1 MLQHRLR
8 VSTWQ
13 TSRRPW
19 HLQHKQGLEQP
30 HLGLKLRECPHHQV
44 LASLILVCHQ
54 QHPTQGHLHDHLEA
68 DLTRDLR
75 AHKSLSPRRHG
86 PGTREKT
93 RCTRHG
99 VRKIGYRKH
108 KRRKNSVTLCKLRPA
123 LKLLYSD
130 SLGFRGQFF
139 CYPPD
144 WVLRDA
150 RCILRKFDE
159 HDIDSPFS
167 INYGKAGIDLKQ
179 SIATLFSRGI
189 QPTAR
194 RKGNRHGQGKFARSQ
209 ATKEHMPL

>member
-1 MLQHRLR
+1 MLQRRPR
-8 VSTWQ
+8 VSIWQ
-13 TSRRPW
+13 INRQPW
-19 HLQHKQGLEQP
+19 HLQHNRGLEQP
-30 HLGLKLRECPHHQV
+30 HLGPKLRECRHHQV
-44 LASLILVCHQ
+44 LASPILVCHH
-54 QHPTQGHLHDHLEA
+54 QHPTQGHSHDHLEA
-68 DLTRDLR
+68 DPTQDLR
-75 AHKSLSPRRHG
+75 AHKSLSPKRRG
-86 PGTREKT
+86 PGTHKKM
-93 RCTRHG
+93 RCTRQG
-99 VRKIGYRKH
+99 FRNIDRRKY
-108 KRRKNSVTLCKLRPA
+108 KRRKSSGTFCKLRPA
-123 LKLLYSD
+123 PRLLYSD
-130 SLGFRGQFF
+130 RLSFRGQFF

-144 WVLRDA
+144 WGPRDA